1 MSGLYVP
8 RHVIANGTPHAPG
21 DKGSWHCAWEV
32 KKYWGDHSLASREDG
47 LVHPYEIVTGEGNV
61 LITTG
66 VNTMLNALIGTAITA
81 YSNANCRLG
90 VGDSA
95 TAPTAADTD
104 LNAATNKTRQ
114 LADATYPSIAT
125 NVMTIQAT
133 FATGAANYS
142 WLEWGTFNTASAG
155 SGMLNHAN
163 PNLGTKT
170 SAAAWALKVTI
181 TVA

>member
-104 LNAATNKTRQ
+104 LNA
-114 LADATYPSIAT
+114 T

>member
-1 MSGLYVP
+1 MSEEK
-8 RHVIANGTPHAPG
+8 IANGTPHESAT
-21 DKGSWHCAWEV
+21 WHCAWEV
-32 KKYWGDHSLASREDG
+32 KKYWGDHSLEDRESG
-47 LVHPYEIVTGEGNV
+47 KVQPYEVVTGEGNT
-61 LITTG
+61 LITAG
-66 VNTMLNALIGTAITA
+66 INTMLNGLIGTAITA
-81 YSNANCRLG
+81 YSNANCRIG

-114 LADATYPSIAT
+114 LADATYPSIAN

-133 FATGAANYS
+133 FATGSANYA
-142 WLEWGTFNTASAG
+142 WLEWGTFNTATAG

-170 SAAAWALKVTI
+170 SASSWALKVTI
-181 TVA
+181 TIS